1 MLQNIDREK
10 LAKALIRDGYE
21 KDGLD
26 WALSGAQNIINETH
40 IILEPAVQ
48 ALIDNAEIPDIKFG
62 DFSLHQVREKLRK
75 QFNDPDYNEILWII
89 VFFNGYIHYP
99 EDYDENLD
107 LIDSEWYLTAE
118 GGPPYFVDIPM
129 ERWDEYD

>member
-1 MLQNIDREK
+1 MLQNIDRKK
-10 LAKALIRDGYE
+10 LAEALIRDGYE
-21 KDGLD
+21 KYGMES
-26 WALSGAQNIINETH
+26 ALSSAQDMIDDTH
-40 IILEPAVQ
+40 ILLEPAVQ
-48 ALIDNAEIPDIKFG
+48 AFIDNVEIPDIEFG

-75 QFNDPDYNEILWII
+75 QYNKPDYNRAKSII
-89 VFFNGYIHYP
+89 DFFNGYIHSP